1 MIKKAVMN
9 DLIKRMA
16 KKQNKKKKLNAGQ
29 LREAV
34 RLFLSAVIEKA
45 NEGEVTSI
53 ALQELAKAAK

>member
-1 MIKKAVMN
+1 MIKKTVMN

-34 RLFLSAVIEKA
+34 RLFLEALLEKSA
-45 NEGEVTSI
+45 EGEFATG
-53 ALQELAKAAK
+53 ALVGITKAAK

>member
-1 MIKKAVMN
+1 MN

-34 RLFLSAVIEKA
+34 RLFLGAVIEKA
-45 NEGEVTSI
+45 NEGELTSI
-53 ALQELAKAAK
+53 ALRELAKVTK